1 VLEKDFVLL
10 EMVRLSRIVFKIAFV
25 GGGLCSKWD
34 LVRVGLS
41 SRMLVLEED

>member
-1 VLEKDFVLL
+1 MFEAGFGP
-10 EMVRLSRIVFKIAFV
+10 SRIVFKNDCV

-34 LVRVGLS
+34 LVRIGLS